1 MEEGGGEEEEEEEER
16 LGREPRSWV
25 KIQLLAA
32 ASHWE
37 RRTTVRLLR
46 LTLWE
51 EGEGEEEEER
61 WERLDPLGFYGPRD
75 RCSALLKPYLHAYFR
90 H

>member
-25 KIQLLAA
+25 RKQLLAA

-37 RRTTVRLLR
+37 RRTTLRLLG
-46 LTLWE
+46 LTLRE
-51 EGEGEEEEER
+51 EGEGEVEEER
-61 WERLDPLGFYGPRD
+61 WERLDPPGF
-75 RCSALLKPYLHAYFR
+75 
-90 H
+90 